1 MVWERSAFFR
11 VPDGLVSKKGTE
23 TAPGQAFGR
32 FLEGFCGFD
41 MFSNDFDMVLI
52 RF

>member
-1 MVWERSAFFR
+1 MFWERSAFFR

-32 FLEGFCGFD
+32 FFEGVRGFD
-41 MFSNDFDMVLI
+41 MIKMWF
-52 RF
+52 